1 MPTTMAERLVHND
14 RNRPVIKL
22 QKNTHE
28 IICKQLTE
36 LSNKELVFQIFF
48 RDDGYLYL
56 FFGDGG
62 SGGDPRGYAQNKYDR
77 SFFHPYDTAHVTV
90 CTGKAHIVL
99 NAVLTNYCVA
109 GRACWV
115 RSSALT

>member
-1 MPTTMAERLVHND
+1 MPTTTAERFVHSD

-28 IICKQLTE
+28 TICKQLTE

-62 SGGDPRGYAQNKYDR
+62 YGGDPRGYAQNKYDR
-77 SFFHPYDTAHVTV
+77 SFSIHMILHM
-90 CTGKAHIVL
+90 
-99 NAVLTNYCVA
+99 
-109 GRACWV
+109 
-115 RSSALT
+115 